1 MMKRIFSLLTVA
13 LTCVAANW
21 STQTAIAAD
30 ESGAPDY
37 RPFTLGL
44 EASTTGFGGSA
55 NWRFADHFGAR
66 AGLNYFGYSKNDNEI
81 EGISYNTDL
90 RLMSAPLAVDIYPW
104 GHRTFRVTVGIL
116 LNQNQIEG
124 VAPQDPV
131 ANRTFIPIGTSGA
144 SYDSAAIGDLNMKIE
159 QWPVS
164 PYLSVGASW
173 FLDKAKHWSLSGELG
188 VAYTGNPDV
197 TLTTSNPGTVNPA
210 DLASETQQLED
221 WASKYKFYPIVRLG
235 VNYSF

>member
-1 MMKRIFSLLTVA
+1 MMKRMSSLLGVV
-13 LTCVAANW
+13 LTCVAANL
-21 STQTAIAAD
+21 STQTAAAAD

-44 EASTTGFGGSA
+44 EASTTGFGGAAS
-55 NWRFADHFGAR
+55 WRFAEHFGAR
-66 AGLNYFGYSKNDNEI
+66 AGFNYFGYSKNGNEI

-90 RLMSAPLAVDIYPW
+90 RLMSEPLAVDIYPW
-104 GHRTFRVTVGIL
+104 AHKTFRVTVGIL

-124 VAPQDPV
+124 TTPPTVPGQ
-131 ANRTFIPIGTSGA
+131 TFVPIGDSGT
-144 SYDSAAIGDLNMKIE
+144 SYDLAGIGGLNMKIE
-159 QWPVS
+159 QMAVS

-173 FLDKAKHWSLSGELG
+173 FFDKAKHWSLSGELG

-197 TLTTSNPGTVNPA
+197 SLTPGTPGTVNPA

-221 WASKYKFYPIVRLG
+221 WANKYKFYPILKLS